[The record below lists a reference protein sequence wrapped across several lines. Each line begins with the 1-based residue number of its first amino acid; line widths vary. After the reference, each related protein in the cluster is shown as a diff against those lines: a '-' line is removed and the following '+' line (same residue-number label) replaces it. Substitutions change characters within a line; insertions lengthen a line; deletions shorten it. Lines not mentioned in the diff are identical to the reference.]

1 MDAAALDVLP
11 LRACPRIYICYVL
24 TPGLP
29 ASAGHLLLSGL
40 LSTKKKKKKKK
51 NGDGTSFQFHFSL
64 DVGMCRDYTNAYL
77 FLSKAR

>member
-29 ASAGHLLLSGL
+29 ASAASSLVYFP
-40 LSTKKKKKKKK
+40 KKK
-51 NGDGTSFQFHFSL
+51 TLEMELHFSSISAWML
-64 DVGMCRDYTNAYL
+64 VG
-77 FLSKAR
+77 FI

>member
-1 MDAAALDVLP
+1 MDYAVLDVLP

-24 TPGLP
+24 TPGLR

-40 LSTKKKKKKKK
+40 LSTKKKKKT
-51 NGDGTSFQFHFSL
+51 GDGTSFQFHFSL